1 MSGMGLV
8 TIKRRIKSIN
18 NTKKITRAIGLVST
32 SKLRKIRKKL
42 EVNNYYYNALNEI
55 MKSILSDKELLSD
68 DNIKQNIFFSGNDS
82 PKKLYIVFVSDSGL
96 CGGFNVNIINK
107 AMEYVLKDRENSLL
121 ITVGKKGRIYLK
133 RFKLKSVAEYVDIP
147 DIPTLK
153 DAKTILNKALELYLK
168 GEVGEINI
176 VYAEFV
182 SAVKQEPKLKK
193 LLPLSSNNTEVDEN
207 EKNFREY
214 EPDKEEILRNIS
226 ELYLKQTIFNLMMN
240 SKTSEQLSRMTAM
253 TGAAKNSDEIL
264 DKLNLQYNRI
274 RQSNITQEI
283 SEIVGGSQAQK

>member
-8 TIKRRIKSIN
+8 AIKRRIKSIN
-18 NTKKITRAIGLVST
+18 NTKKITKAIGLVST
-32 SKLRKIRKKL
+32 SKLRKIRKRL
-42 EVNNYYYNALNEI
+42 ELNNYYYNALDEI
-55 MKSILSDKELLSD
+55 MKSMLSDKELLSD
-68 DNIKQNIFFSGNDS
+68 DEIKENIFFSSNNS
-82 PKKLYIVFVSDSGL
+82 PKKLYIVFTSDSGL

-107 AMEYVLKDRENSLL
+107 AMEYVLEDRENSIL

-133 RFKLKSVAEYVDIP
+133 RFKLQSVAEYVEIP

-153 DAKTILNKALELYLK
+153 DAKTILNKALELYSK

-176 VYAEFV
+176 IYAKFI
-182 SAVKQEPKLKK
+182 SAVKQEPKFKK
-193 LLPLSSNNTEVDEN
+193 LLPLNVNNIELNKN
-207 EKNFREY
+207 EEISREY
-214 EPDKEEILRNIS
+214 EPNKEEVLKKIS
-226 ELYLKQTIFNLMMN
+226 ELYLKQTILNLMMN
-240 SKTSEQLSRMTAM
+240 SKTSEQLARMTAM
-253 TGAAKNSDEIL
+253 SGASKNSDEIL